1 MLKSV
6 LRFSVSVTKSVFLFS
21 SLEENYAYER
31 LCLRRGTQQDFP
43 RTALSFSKPQ
53 GDRGDPIKDEVNQDP
68 TNHQRTLRTDEQ
80 TL

>member
-1 MLKSV
+1 MCGKG
-6 LRFSVSVTKSVFLFS
+6 K
-21 SLEENYAYER
+21 EYYE
-31 LCLRRGTQQDFP
+31 LCLCLIASSERDG
-43 RTALSFSKPQ
+43 TALSFSKPQ

>member
-1 MLKSV
+1 MWKRQL
-6 LRFSVSVTKSVFLFS
+6 VSVNKGDCGYHFDLKKCKKHVTVS
-21 SLEENYAYER
+21 
-31 LCLRRGTQQDFP
+31 
-43 RTALSFSKPQ
+43 TALSFSKTQ

>member
-1 MLKSV
+1 MDTSNRLSSVCSLDTKIVTFFTRRLVPKVNSSKSEV
-6 LRFSVSVTKSVFLFS
+6 
-21 SLEENYAYER
+21 
-31 LCLRRGTQQDFP
+31 G
-43 RTALSFSKPQ
+43 TALSFSKPQ